1 MIPKVKTYLTLAG
14 VLIVLSLA
22 VTNYLNTQRYL
33 KEKAER
39 IRQEN
44 NVAELLKKDK
54 ANIALN
60 LTQSE
65 YISSLS
71 SENESLLKQLQIKPK
86 TVVKFVERE
95 VIVKDTVVK
104 EVPVKVTGKDY
115 WHISDSDKC
124 WRWEADAYL
133 WNDSLKIDR
142 TLFDYRN
149 KTSDVFYKKRVF
161 KLWFIEIYSGKK
173 IIQQTSSECGEV
185 NTKTVQVIK
194 R

>member
-1 MIPKVKTYLTLAG
+1 MIPKVKTYLILAG
-14 VLIVLSLA
+14 VLIILSLA

-71 SENESLLKQLQIKPK
+71 SENESLLKKLQIKPK

-95 VIVKDTVVK
+95 VIIKDTVVK
-104 EVPVKVTGKDY
+104 EVPVYKTAY
-115 WHISDSDKC
+115 NQWHISDKDKC

>member
-1 MIPKVKTYLTLAG
+1 MIPKIKNYLIIAG
-14 VLIVLSLA
+14 VLIILSLA

-95 VIVKDTVVK
+95 VIIKDTIVK
-104 EVPVKVTGKDY
+104 EVPVYKTAY
-115 WHISDSDKC
+115 NQWHISDKDKC

>member
-1 MIPKVKTYLTLAG
+1 MIPKIKNYLIIAG
-14 VLIVLSLA
+14 VLFVAALS
-22 VTNYLNTQRYL
+22 VTNYLNHKMFLR
-33 KEKAER
+33 EKAER
-39 IRQEN
+39 IRLEN
-44 NVAELLKKDK
+44 NQAQLLAEKQTQ
-54 ANIALN
+54 IELN

-86 TVVKFVERE
+86 TVVKFIERE
-95 VIVKDTVVK
+95 VIIKDTVVK

>member
-1 MIPKVKTYLTLAG
+1 MIPKIKNYLIIAG
-14 VLIVLSLA
+14 VLFIFALSA
-22 VTNYLNTQRYL
+22 TNYLNHKKYL
-33 KEKAER
+33 REKAER

-95 VIVKDTVVK
+95 VIIKDTGDK

-115 WHISDSDKC
+115 WHISDKGKC

-133 WNDSLKIDR
+133 WNDSLKINR
-142 TLFDYRN
+142 TLFDQSN
-149 KTSDVFYKKRVF
+149 KTTDVFYKKRVF

>member
-1 MIPKVKTYLTLAG
+1 MIAKVKNYLILAG
-14 VLIVLSLA
+14 VLIILSLA

-95 VIVKDTVVK
+95 VIIKDTIVK
-104 EVPVKVTGKDY
+104 EVPVYKTAY
-115 WHISDSDKC
+115 NQWHISDKDKC

-133 WNDSLKIDR
+133 WNDSLKINR
-142 TLFDYRN
+142 TLFDQSN
-149 KTSDVFYKKRVF
+149 KTTDVFYKKRVF

-173 IIQQTSSECGEV
+173 IIQKTSSECGEV

>member
-1 MIPKVKTYLTLAG
+1 MIPKVKTYLIIAG
-14 VLIVLSLA
+14 VLFIIALSA
-22 VTNYLNTQRYL
+22 TNYLNHKKFLR
-33 KEKAER
+33 EKAER

-95 VIVKDTVVK
+95 VIIKDTVVK

-115 WHISDSDKC
+115 WHISDKGKC

-185 NTKTVQVIK
+185 STKTVQVIK

>member
-1 MIPKVKTYLTLAG
+1 MIPKVKTYLILAG
-14 VLIVLSLA
+14 VLIILSLA

-95 VIVKDTVVK
+95 VIIKDTVVK
-104 EVPVKVTGKDY
+104 EVPVYKTAY
-115 WHISDSDKC
+115 NQWHISDSDKC

>member
-1 MIPKVKTYLTLAG
+1 MIPKVKTYLIIAA
-14 VLIVLSLA
+14 VLFIIALSA
-22 VTNYLNTQRYL
+22 TNYLNHKKFLR
-33 KEKAER
+33 EKAER

-95 VIVKDTVVK
+95 VIIKDTIVK

-115 WHISDSDKC
+115 WHISDKGKC
-124 WRWEADAYL
+124 WIWEADAYL
-133 WNDSLKIDR
+133 WNDSLKINR
-142 TLFDYRN
+142 TLFDQQN
-149 KTSDVFYKKRVF
+149 KISDVFYKKRVF

-185 NTKTVQVIK
+185 STKTVQVIK

>member
-1 MIPKVKTYLTLAG
+1 MIPKVKNYLTIAG
-14 VLIVLSLA
+14 VLFIIALSA
-22 VTNYLNTQRYL
+22 TNYLNHKKFL

-71 SENESLLKQLQIKPK
+71 SENESLLKKLQIKPK

-95 VIVKDTVVK
+95 VIIKDTVVK
-104 EVPVKVTGKDY
+104 EVPVYKTAY
-115 WHISDSDKC
+115 NQWHISDKDKC